1 MNLSLFRPRAARHL
15 APILLVVALATPTFA
30 LQPAPP
36 VVPFAATGT
45 VQYAF
50 TPDDR
55 ADDMIVAAIAGARAQ
70 VLVQAFSFTHRR
82 IAEALIRARGRGVDV
97 SVIADYE
104 QTYQIEAGVIRDI
117 AEAGVP
123 VLLDAQHASAHNKIM
138 VIDGGRADCAVIS
151 GSYNFTHAA
160 QFRNAENV
168 VMLRGNPPLC
178 EAFRRNWDQHKAHS
192 SPYER

>member
-1 MNLSLFRPRAARHL
+1 MLIRHRI
-15 APILLVVALATPTFA
+15 PILLLLACGNALA

-36 VVPFAATGT
+36 LVPFAATGT
-45 VQYAF
+45 IQYAF

-55 ADDMIVAAIAGARAQ
+55 ADDMIVAAIAGAREQ

-82 IAEALIRARGRGVDV
+82 IAEALIRARGRGVEV
-97 SVIADYE
+97 VVIADYE
-104 QTYQIEAGVIRDI
+104 QTYALETSVVRDI

-123 VLLDAQHASAHNKIM
+123 VLLDAQHASAHNKVM
-138 VIDGGRADCAVIS
+138 VIDAGSAGCAVIT

-168 VMLRGNPPLC
+168 VILKGNPPLC
-178 EAFRRNWDQHKAHS
+178 AAFRKNWNQHKAHAL
-192 SPYER
+192 PYRQ

>member
-1 MNLSLFRPRAARHL
+1 MNLAVCRLQPQRRL
-15 APILLVVALATPTFA
+15 ALILLAVAVAAPAHA
-30 LQPAPP
+30 LQPP

-55 ADDMIVAAIAGARAQ
+55 ADDMIIAAIARAREQ

-82 IAEALIRARGRGVDV
+82 IAEALIRARRRGVEV
-97 SVIADYE
+97 ILIADYE
-104 QTYQIEAGVIRDI
+104 QTYQIETSVVRDI
-117 AEAGVP
+117 ADAGVP

-138 VIDGGRADCAVIS
+138 VIDGGSADCAVIT
-151 GSYNFTHAA
+151 GSYNFTYAA

-168 VMLRGNPPLC
+168 VILKGNPPLC
-178 EAFRRNWDQHKAHS
+178 EAFRRNWDQHKTHS

>member
-1 MNLSLFRPRAARHL
+1 MLIRHQIPVFLLFACGN
-15 APILLVVALATPTFA
+15 ALA

-36 VVPFAATGT
+36 LVPFAATGT
-45 VQYAF
+45 IQYAF

-55 ADDMIVAAIAGARAQ
+55 ADDMIVAAIARAREQ

-82 IAEALIRARGRGVDV
+82 IAEALIRARSRGVEV
-97 SVIADYE
+97 SVIVDYE
-104 QTYQIEAGVIRDI
+104 QTYQIETSMVRDI
-117 AEAGVP
+117 ADAGVP

-138 VIDGGRADCAVIS
+138 VIDGGSADCAVVS

-160 QFRNAENV
+160 QFRNAESV
-168 VMLRGNPPLC
+168 VILRGNPPLC
-178 EAFRRNWDQHKAHS
+178 AAFRRNWDRHKTHS

>member
-1 MNLSLFRPRAARHL
+1 MNVAVCRLQPQRSLAL
-15 APILLVVALATPTFA
+15 ILLAVALAAPA
-30 LQPAPP
+30 LARQPP
-36 VVPFAATGT
+36 VVPFAAAGT

-55 ADDMIVAAIAGARAQ
+55 ADDMIVAAIAGAREQ

-82 IAEALIRARGRGVDV
+82 IAEALIQARSRGVDV

-104 QTYQIEAGVIRDI
+104 QTYQIETSVVRDI
-117 AEAGVP
+117 ADAGVP
-123 VLLDAQHASAHNKIM
+123 VLLDAQHASEHNKIM
-138 VIDGGRADCAVIS
+138 VIDGGSADCAVIT

-168 VMLRGNPPLC
+168 VILKGNPPLC
-178 EAFRRNWDQHKAHS
+178 EAFRRNWDQHKTHS

>member
-1 MNLSLFRPRAARHL
+1 MLIRHQIPVFLLFACGN
-15 APILLVVALATPTFA
+15 ALA

-36 VVPFAATGT
+36 VAPSPATGT

-55 ADDMIVAAIAGARAQ
+55 ADDMIVAAIARAREQ

-82 IAEALIRARGRGVDV
+82 IAEALIRARGRGVEV
-97 SVIADYE
+97 VLIADYE
-104 QTYQIEAGVIRDI
+104 QTYQIETSVVRDI
-117 AEAGVP
+117 ADAGVP

-138 VIDGGRADCAVIS
+138 VIDGGSADCAVIT

-168 VMLRGNPPLC
+168 VILKGNPPLC
-178 EAFRRNWDQHKAHS
+178 EAFRRNWDQHKTHS
-192 SPYER
+192 SPYERQRSSD